1 MSDDAAQP
9 EKGAEHG
16 AEAGS
21 DADGSA
27 PPPKDPMKSFRGI
40 MAGALIMEA
49 ITLGLALPVVAQL
62 GGGVTS
68 AEGWLTIAV
77 AVAHLAAC
85 GLLRFAWIRPVIL
98 VLQLVLIGFVV
109 TLVAIGIIGVLFLGV
124 WLYLFWL
131 RHDVAKRMAA
141 GTLPSQ
147 QTS

>member
-1 MSDDAAQP
+1 MSD
-9 EKGAEHG
+9 
-16 AEAGS
+16 S
-21 DADGSA
+21 ADGA
-27 PPPKDPMKSFRGI
+27 AEQQETEAEQGPPPKDPLKSFRGI

-49 ITLGLALPVVAQL
+49 ITVGLAVPVVAQL

-68 AEGWLTIAV
+68 AQGWLTIAV

-85 GLLRFAWIRPVIL
+85 GLLRFDWIRLVIL
-98 VLQLVLIGFVV
+98 GLQLVLIGFFVS
-109 TLVAIGIIGVLFLGV
+109 LVAIGVIGVLFLGV